1 MFPQII
7 DATYQQQLDENLILR
22 FVTAADVEALAQFN
36 GRIHG
41 DNGQF
46 NPYIAQWTREFVSPT
61 HPSCGPGNVTIVEDT
76 RTGQIVSSM
85 CTLPQTWTYDGVP
98 FYVGR
103 PEAVGTDPAYRR
115 RGLIRAQFDVFH
127 AKGDAEGQ
135 LAQGITGIPWYYRQ
149 FGYEYAIDLSGGQ
162 LVYPA
167 LIAPLKDGE
176 IEPYRFR
183 PATQDDIPF
192 IMPLYDRQCARSL
205 IARPMAAADWQREL
219 GAASDPIRFS
229 ATFIIETPDGR
240 AVGYVTILYELWGGQ
255 FRIEE
260 LNLIE
265 GQSYRAVLPALLRW
279 VKPMAEAAAKD
290 QQVDLRAIYF
300 VFGEQHPLFEAA
312 PDLLHKTRAPYAWYV
327 RVPDVPK
334 LINTIAPA
342 LEARLARSGLAGYS
356 GELRV
361 TEYVRGFKLIVEHG
375 HIRSERWTPD
385 DSDTAMFPPFTFN
398 QLLFGRR
405 SLAELRAMY
414 PDCLVNDDAAAVLEA
429 LFPKRFSNVLPL
441 A

>member
-7 DATYQQQLDENLILR
+7 DTTYRQQLDDNLILR
-22 FVTAADVEALAQFN
+22 FATLDDIEPLAQFN

-41 DNGQF
+41 DDGKF
-46 NPYIAQWTREFVSPT
+46 NPYIAQWTREFTSPT
-61 HPSCGPGNVTIVEDT
+61 HPTCGPGNVTIVEDT

-85 CTLPQTWTYDGVP
+85 CSIPQTWTYDGVP
-98 FYVGR
+98 FLVGR

-149 FGYEYAIDLSGGQ
+149 FGYEYAIDLSGGRM
-162 LVYPA
+162 VYPA
-167 LIAPLKDGE
+167 LILPLKEGE
-176 IEPYRFR
+176 TEPYRFR
-183 PATQDDIPF
+183 PATLDDIAF

-205 IARPMAAADWQREL
+205 IACPCPAEEWRRNLDTAN
-219 GAASDPIRFS
+219 DPIQFS
-229 ATFIIETPDGR
+229 GTFIIETLDAAPI
-240 AVGYVTILYELWGGQ
+240 GYVTIQYELGWEQ
-255 FRIEE
+255 FRVQE

-265 GQSYRAVLPALLRW
+265 GQAYRAVLPTLLRW
-279 VKPMAEAAAKD
+279 AKPIAETCARE
-290 QQVDLRAIYF
+290 QQYDLRAIYF

-312 PDLLHKTRAPYAWYV
+312 PDLFHKTKAPYAWYM

-334 LINTIAPA
+334 FINTIAPV

-356 GELRV
+356 GEMKV
-361 TEYVRGFKLIVEHG
+361 SECVRGFKLIVEAG
-375 HIRSERWTPD
+375 KIRSEAWTPD
-385 DSDTAMFPPFTFN
+385 DHDHVMFPPYTFN

-405 SLAELRAMY
+405 SLSDLRCMF
-414 PDCLVNDDAAAVLEA
+414 PDCGVEPEFEPVLET
-429 LFPKRFSNVLPL
+429 LFPRRPSHVLPM

>member
-7 DATYQQQLDENLILR
+7 DTTYRQQLDENLILR
-22 FVTAADVEALAQFN
+22 FATVDDIEPLAQFN

-46 NPYIAQWTREFVSPT
+46 NPFIAQWTREFTSPD
-61 HPSCGPGNVTIVEDT
+61 HPACGPGNVSIVEDT

-85 CTLPQTWTYDGVP
+85 CTIPQTWTYDGVP
-98 FYVGR
+98 FLVGR

-149 FGYEYAIDLSGGQ
+149 FGYEYAIDLSGGR

-167 LIAPLKDGE
+167 LIVPLKDGE
-176 IEPYRFR
+176 VEAYRFR
-183 PATQDDIPF
+183 AATLADIPF
-192 IMPLYDRQCARSL
+192 IKPLYDRQCARSM
-205 IARPMAAADWQREL
+205 IAYPWPESEWRRNLDTAN
-219 GAASDPIRFS
+219 DPIQFS
-229 ATFIIETPDGR
+229 GTFIIETADGR
-240 AVGYVTILYELWGGQ
+240 ATGYVTILYELWGGQ

-265 GQSYRAVLPALLRW
+265 GQSYRAVLPAFLRW
-279 VKPMAEAAAKD
+279 VKPIAEAAARN
-290 QQVDLRAIYF
+290 QQVELGAIYCI
-300 VFGEQHPLFEAA
+300 FGEQHPLFEAA
-312 PDLLHKTRAPYAWYV
+312 PDLFQKIKPPYAWYV

-334 LINTIAPA
+334 LINTVAPA

-361 TEYVRGFKLIVEHG
+361 TEYVRGFKLIVG
-375 HIRSERWTPD
+375 AGKVRSELWTPD
-385 DSDTAMFPPFTFN
+385 DSDNAMFPPFTFN

-405 SLAELRAMY
+405 SLADLRAMY
-414 PDCLVNDDAAAVLEA
+414 PDCLVNEDVAVVLET
-429 LFPKRFSNVLPL
+429 LFPRRPSNVLPM